1 MDKLIDYEGLGNFR
15 EILVNDSSISEK
27 STWSS
32 DKISTV
38 FTGVEND
45 ISNIST
51 ALLSKANASEL
62 AQKQNVLTAGD
73 NISISGDTIS
83 ADGYKYDASNYAFA
97 TKYNYAHQSHINTA
111 SGKNSFA
118 EGQHSTASGIG
129 SHAEGEFT
137 IAGGDGSHA
146 EGFKTTTT
154 NEFEHAEG
162 MNNVS
167 HTDQSS
173 YVHVTSAK
181 TIHSIGIGREDGDP
195 DTPTINKNAV
205 EVMYNGD
212 YYLYGVGGYQG
223 IDTHVQ
229 NASIMTVQSYLAS
242 LEARIYA
249 LEHPTTVE

>member
-15 EILVNDSSISEK
+15 EILVNDSSIFEK

-45 ISNIST
+45 IINIST

-62 AQKQNVLTAGD
+62 AQKQNLLTAGD
-73 NISISGDTIS
+73 NISMSGDTIN

-97 TKYNYAHQSHINTA
+97 TKYTYGQRPHINTA
-111 SGKNSFA
+111 SGINSFA
-118 EGQHSTASGIG
+118 EGQGSTASGRG

-146 EGFKTTTT
+146 EGYKTTTT
-154 NEFEHAEG
+154 NYFEHSEG

-167 HTDQSS
+167 HTDGGNYHHS
-173 YVHVTSAK
+173 VPTN
-181 TIHSIGIGREDGDP
+181 TIHSIGIGIDDGDP
-195 DTPTINKNAV
+195 DTPTVRKNAV

-249 LEHPTTVE
+249 LEHPTT